1 MNVFKSIAL
10 STIATVLLGSC
21 ANNQWHAEGNI
32 NGIDKTDL
40 ILEAPNGYGGWYPID
55 TITTDKKGN
64 FKVAEQAAGH
74 PEIFRLTLNGESI
87 YFPIDSIETVSI
99 SANADNIAGSAVVS
113 GTESA
118 DKLQEVNVLIN
129 KVVNEQGEQAI
140 AYDETLK
147 RSLAEVILRD
157 PAGIVA
163 YYTLFRRVGDTPLFN
178 PSEKSDLRMIGAV
191 ANAFATQRPADP
203 RTPFLKQLFISNRHA
218 NLNYAPTDTIIA
230 EEITLPEISL
240 LDKNGRTQSL
250 TEVAS
255 KGNVVIV
262 NFTAYT
268 AQNSPALNIELA
280 KVYQANHS
288 KGLEIYQIAF
298 DDDEFEWKQ
307 SAKNL
312 PWITVYN
319 SPKVGSEN
327 LVKYNVSA
335 LPTTF
340 IVNRKGE
347 LVERVDNPTRIAS
360 AVARYL

>member
-1 MNVFKSIAL
+1 
-10 STIATVLLGSC
+10 
-21 ANNQWHAEGNI
+21 
-32 NGIDKTDL
+32 
-40 ILEAPNGYGGWYPID
+40 
-55 TITTDKKGN
+55 
-64 FKVAEQAAGH
+64 
-74 PEIFRLTLNGESI
+74 
-87 YFPIDSIETVSI
+87 
-99 SANADNIAGSAVVS
+99 
-113 GTESA
+113 
-118 DKLQEVNVLIN
+118 
-129 KVVNEQGEQAI
+129 
-140 AYDETLK
+140 
-147 RSLAEVILRD
+147 
-157 PAGIVA
+157 
-163 YYTLFRRVGDTPLFN
+163 
-178 PSEKSDLRMIGAV
+178 MIGAV